1 VRRLL
6 EFELAKDDLEIPR
19 VVLNRGYVVNGL
31 SQPTALGIRQFRK
44 GTSLDIDQM
53 WDFEGVL

>member
-6 EFELAKDDLEIPR
+6 EFELAKDDLEVPR
-19 VVLNRGYVVNGL
+19 VVLNRGYVVNSL